1 MRLGDAGIIKGFSD
15 GTFGGEQKLTRQ
27 QAATMMVNMLKY
39 AGVDT
44 KVTDE
49 VEFNDIDKVS
59 KSAQDAVR
67 FLASHDVLV
76 SGEGVNF
83 NPSNN
88 ITRAQMSKLL
98 IRSLHLTD
106 LY

>member
-27 QAATMMVNMLKY
+27 QAATMITNMLKY
-39 AGVDT
+39 TGVDT
-44 KVTDE
+44 KVTDK
-49 VEFNDIDKVS
+49 VDFKDIDKIS
-59 KSAQDAVR
+59 TSAQDSVK
-67 FLASHDVLV
+67 FLASKGVIV
-76 SGEGVNF
+76 NGEDVNF
-83 NPSNN
+83 NPYNN

-98 IRSLHLTD
+98 VRSLHLTD